1 MKEELR
7 SKYKLIRKNISDKT
21 LKDKLIFDKIISNE
35 KVIESKLILIY
46 VSLKE
51 EVDTINLI
59 KYFLGKKL
67 IAVPK
72 VIGSQI
78 KFYIIESMDDL
89 KKGYFNVYEPV
100 TNNEVKSLESAVSIT
115 PGICFSKYNDRIGY
129 GKGFY
134 DRFYLDNKV
143 YKIGICYKEC
153 LINENFGE
161 ENDIKVDTVITN

>member
-7 SKYKLIRKNISDKT
+7 SKYKLIRKNITDKAF
-21 LKDKLIFDKIISNE
+21 KDKLIFDKIISNE

-46 VSLKE
+46 VSLE
-51 EVDTINLI
+51 DEVDTINLI
-59 KYFLGKKL
+59 KYFLGKKSV
-67 IAVPK
+67 AVPK
-72 VIGSQI
+72 VVGNQI
-78 KFYIIESMDDL
+78 KFYIIKSINDL
-89 KKGYFNVYEPV
+89 KKGYFNIYEPV
-100 TNNEVKSLESAVSIT
+100 TNNEVNSFRNAVSIT

-143 YKIGICYKEC
+143 YKIGVCYKEC

-161 ENDIKVDTVITN
+161 ELDIKVDIVITD

>member
-1 MKEELR
+1 
-7 SKYKLIRKNISDKT
+7 
-21 LKDKLIFDKIISNE
+21 
-35 KVIESKLILIY
+35 
-46 VSLKE
+46 
-51 EVDTINLI
+51 
-59 KYFLGKKL
+59 
-67 IAVPK
+67 
-72 VIGSQI
+72 
-78 KFYIIESMDDL
+78 MDDL

>member
-7 SKYKLIRKNISDKT
+7 RKYKLIRNNISDKN
-21 LKDKLIFDKIISNE
+21 LKDKLIFDKVINNKE
-35 KVIESKLILIY
+35 VIESKLILIY
-46 VSLKE
+46 VSLEE

-59 KYFLGKKL
+59 KYFLGKKSV
-67 IAVPK
+67 AVPK
-72 VIGSQI
+72 VVGNQI
-78 KFYIIESMDDL
+78 KFYLIKSMDEL
-89 KKGYFNVYEPV
+89 EKGNFSVYEPI
-100 TNNEVKSLESAVSIT
+100 TNNEVKSFENAVSIT

-153 LINENFGE
+153 LINEEFGE
-161 ENDIKVDTVITN
+161 GLDIKVDAVITD